1 MRSRFRRSSFWPCSG
16 GARERLREQV
26 AKLKELRKED
36 QDELSRL
43 RADINALVRVVN
55 QSTLEHRQLYGVDS
69 N

>member
-1 MRSRFRRSSFWPCSG
+1 MTK
-16 GARERLREQV
+16 V

-55 QSTLEHRQLYGVDS
+55 QPTRT
-69 N
+69 

>member
-1 MRSRFRRSSFWPCSG
+1 
-16 GARERLREQV
+16 V

-55 QSTLEHRQLYGVDS
+55 QSTLDNRQLYGGDS